1 MVYFVLQSGA
11 LCHSKVGGMTSN
23 DQPGDDQG
31 IFQGAFAPPD
41 VVEVKSSEI
50 KPSNLSKI
58 ALVISL
64 LSAAAAGYAVN
75 EVTSANSADNT
86 AVVSAEDWNYL
97 SAPED
102 LESFITTAE
111 ESIVEIFC
119 EGTGTGFAFDVEV
132 EDPGFSTVIV
142 TNHHVIEDCLDDPTK
157 IEIFTLEQYDKP
169 AEFRI
174 RGYDETNDL
183 ALIEIVE
190 ELPVLYGSEFF
201 AQRGWW
207 TMAIGNPV
215 DATFE
220 NEEDWITLYNAT
232 TFGNISY
239 VHDKYWNY
247 TSATLNGGNSGGP
260 LLDSRGG
267 VIGVNTLAGAST
279 EFGVWNIAVDTYVL
293 CENLIT
299 CEEE

>member
-1 MVYFVLQSGA
+1 MVYLVLQSGA
-11 LCHSKVGGMTSN
+11 LRHAKQEGMMSN
-23 DQPGDDQG
+23 ERPGDDRDTS
-31 IFQGAFAPPD
+31 QGAFAPPD
-41 VVEVKSSEI
+41 VVDVKPSGT

-58 ALVISL
+58 ALVVSL

-75 EVTSANSADNT
+75 EVSSTSSAETT
-86 AVVSAEDWNYL
+86 AAASAEDWDYL

-102 LESFITTAE
+102 LESFIATAD
-111 ESIVEIFC
+111 ESIVEIYC

-132 EDPGFSTVIV
+132 EEPEYGTVIV

-157 IEIFTLEQYDKP
+157 IEIYTLEQYDKP

-190 ELPVLYGSEFF
+190 ELPVLVESEFF
-201 AQRGWW
+201 AKRGWW

-215 DATFE
+215 DANFE
-220 NEEDWITLYNAT
+220 DEEDWITLYNAT

-247 TSATLNGGNSGGP
+247 TSATFNGGNSGGP
-260 LLDSRGG
+260 LLDSRGD
-267 VIGVNTLAGAST
+267 VIGVNTIAGAST

-299 CEEE
+299 CEE

>member
-1 MVYFVLQSGA
+1 M
-11 LCHSKVGGMTSN
+11 SN
-23 DQPGDDQG
+23 DQFGDDQDNP
-31 IFQGAFAPPD
+31 QGGFSQPS
-41 VVEVKSSEI
+41 VVEVKSSET
-50 KPSNLSKI
+50 KPSSLSKI
-58 ALVISL
+58 ALVVSL
-64 LSAAAAGYAVN
+64 LSAAVAGFSVN
-75 EVTSANSADNT
+75 EVSSNDSIEMTT
-86 AVVSAEDWNYL
+86 AVSAEDWNYL
-97 SAPED
+97 SAPKD
-102 LESFITTAE
+102 LETFIATAE

-119 EGTGTGFAFDVEV
+119 EGTGTGFAFDLEV
-132 EDPGFSTVIV
+132 EEPGYGTVIV

-157 IEIFTLEQYDKP
+157 IEIYTLEQFDKP

-220 NEEDWITLYNAT
+220 DEEDWITLYNAT

-260 LLDSRGG
+260 LLDSRGD
-267 VIGVNTLAGAST
+267 VIGVNTLGGAST
-279 EFGVWNIAVDTYVL
+279 ELGVWNIAVDTYVL

>member
-11 LCHSKVGGMTSN
+11 LRHSEQGTMLSS
-23 DQPGDDQG
+23 DQPGDDRDISQS
-31 IFQGAFAPPD
+31 AFAPPD
-41 VVEVKSSEI
+41 VVDVKPSET

-58 ALVISL
+58 ALVVSL

-75 EVTSANSADNT
+75 EVSSTSSAETT
-86 AVVSAEDWNYL
+86 AAVSAEDWDYL

-102 LESFITTAE
+102 LESFIATAD
-111 ESIVEIFC
+111 ESIVEIYC

-132 EDPGFSTVIV
+132 EEPGYGTVIV

-157 IEIFTLEQYDKP
+157 IEIYTLEQYDKP

-190 ELPVLYGSEFF
+190 ELPVLVGSEFF

-215 DATFE
+215 APTFE
-220 NEEDWITLYNAT
+220 DEEDWITLYNAT
-232 TFGNISY
+232 TFGNIVY

-247 TSATLNGGNSGGP
+247 TSATINGGNSGGP
-260 LLDSRGG
+260 LLDSRGD

-299 CEEE
+299 CEE